1 MMDKTSTPYNPKVS
15 DSGAGPKPASQ
26 PPASQTPG
34 ISDQIA
40 LLRKDLSGLA
50 ETVTVLAKDQVG
62 ETIGGAQ
69 LVAAEKA
76 GELSAAIR
84 SNPMRSAAI
93 AAGVGFVIGLLMTR

>member
-1 MMDKTSTPYNPKVS
+1 MAVFL
-15 DSGAGPKPASQ
+15 GALGGTGVQDRYFHWADLKYRKPPGGSSHEDWWLALKIHRKASRHRI
-26 PPASQTPG
+26 P
-34 ISDQIA
+34 
-40 LLRKDLSGLA
+40 L
-50 ETVTVLAKDQVG
+50 KDQVG

-84 SNPMRSAAI
+84 SNPMRSAAV

>member
-1 MMDKTSTPYNPKVS
+1 MMDRTSTPHNTKAS

-26 PPASQTPG
+26 ANG

-50 ETVTVLAKDQVG
+50 ETVTVLAKEQVG
-62 ETIGGAQ
+62 ETFGGAQ
-69 LVAAEKA
+69 LAASDKA

-84 SNPMRSAAI
+84 ANPMRSAAV
-93 AAGVGFVIGLLMTR
+93 AASVGFVIGLLMTR

>member
-1 MMDKTSTPYNPKVS
+1 MMDKTSTPHNTKAS
-15 DSGAGPKPASQ
+15 DSSAGPKPASQ
-26 PPASQTPG
+26 PPTSQPHG

-84 SNPMRSAAI
+84 SNPMRSAAV
-93 AAGVGFVIGLLMTR
+93 AAGVGLSSVY